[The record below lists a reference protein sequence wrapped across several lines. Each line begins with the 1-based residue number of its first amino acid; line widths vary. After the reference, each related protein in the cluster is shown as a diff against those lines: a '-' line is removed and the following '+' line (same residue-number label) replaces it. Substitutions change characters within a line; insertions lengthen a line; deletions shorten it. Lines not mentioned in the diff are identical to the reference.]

1 MPDEP
6 PLHINNQGSS
16 YAMFDDPGKAQEQ
29 VIALAKR
36 YDYEVGHSHQDS
48 RLALRIFD
56 LTASLHG
63 LDDEYRDLLHYAAI
77 LHDIGYWYDYENH
90 HKHAFRMIM
99 RADLPALTPREKL
112 IVANIARYHRSARP
126 KLKHKG
132 FAALDP
138 DDREIV
144 TRLAAIL
151 RFADGLDRGH
161 VDAVEDLDCQIDGD
175 TLVFTVYPPEGNEL
189 ERWAGRKK
197 SRFFAEVF
205 GVTVTIQ

>member
-1 MPDEP
+1 V
-6 PLHINNQGSS
+6 
-16 YAMFDDPGKAQEQ
+16 FDDTDEALEQ
-29 VIALAKR
+29 AIALAER
-36 YDYEVGHSHQDS
+36 YDYEVGHSHQDA
-48 RLALRIFD
+48 RLALCIFD
-56 LTASLHG
+56 LTTSLHDLG
-63 LDDEYRDLLHYAAI
+63 DEYRDLLHYAAI

-99 RADLPALTPREKL
+99 EADLPALTPREKL
-112 IVANIARYHRSARP
+112 IVANVARYHRSARP

-151 RFADGLDRGH
+151 RFADGLDRSH
-161 VDAVEDLDCQIDGD
+161 TNAVEDLDCWIHGD
-175 TLVFTVYPPEGNEL
+175 PVPVRCTAVFTVYPPEGNDL
-189 ERWAGRKK
+189 ERWAGGKK

-205 GVTVTIQ
+205 GVTVMIR